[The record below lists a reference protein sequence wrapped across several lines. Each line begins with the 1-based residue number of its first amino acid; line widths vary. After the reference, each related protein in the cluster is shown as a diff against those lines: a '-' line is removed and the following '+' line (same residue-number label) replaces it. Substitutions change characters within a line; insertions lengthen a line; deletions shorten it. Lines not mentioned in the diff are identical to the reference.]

1 MEGSITRIL
10 LVEDFE
16 PYRALTT
23 SLLSQN
29 SEFNVIGEAEDGL
42 QAIEKAQE
50 LRPDLILMDIGL
62 PKLNGLDAARRMC
75 ELVPTAKIIFLT
87 QETDIDVVREAL
99 SLGAWA
105 YVLKQESETD
115 LPSALAVVLQ
125 GKRFVSSA
133 LSGNGFGW
141 QQDGDN

>member
-1 MEGSITRIL
+1 LEGSITRIL